1 MLPAKIHSIL
11 PGCPSC
17 GNESKTVKL
26 NEQTVYIAIGQGN
39 DECSSLIVRRSRQNQ
54 DEDENFQRSSSLNDG
69 SPGEYGT
76 LGSMSLAINFL
87 TGPAMLEI
95 PSLFQKSGLIPTI
108 LCIVFVCGATI
119 LGNLYFA
126 NAISKLSGNYDFG
139 KEIQYSE
146 AFRLYWPNNSKW
158 YRSTELMFF
167 LCVTCLTVS
176 SLVDS
181 AQVFDIMLVKGGIL
195 GGNTYALRFVTTS
208 EGFSCFYEG
217 WNSDHC
223 LSKEDCTPF
232 SDHEDEGGMLLSTGY
247 LLNVMFFMP
256 LALLNLQENAVW
268 QVIEFIVLII
278 TTIMFSLLFIS
289 NGIEWEGRL
298 SLWGESW
305 GSLIG
310 VILFNFALVI
320 SIPAWLYEK
329 GKNS

>member
-1 MLPAKIHSIL
+1 MSIFKEYS
-11 PGCPSC
+11 SC
-17 GNESKTVKL
+17 AMESTTSSLENQSVG
-26 NEQTVYIAIGQGN
+26 TTITWGN
-39 DECSSLIVRRSRQNQ
+39 DESSSLIGTSSRPRKHCEAGLKN
-54 DEDENFQRSSSLNDG
+54 G

-95 PSLFQKSGLIPTI
+95 PALFQKSGLIPTTM
-108 LCIVFVCGATI
+108 CIIVVCAATI

-139 KEIQYSE
+139 KEVQYSE
-146 AFRLYWPNNSKW
+146 AFRQYWPNNSKW
-158 YRSTELMFF
+158 YRSTEVIFF

-181 AQVFDIMLVKGGIL
+181 AQVFDVMLSKAEIL
-195 GGNTYALRFVTTS
+195 GGNTYALRCATSS
-208 EGFSCFYEG
+208 EGFGCDYEI
-217 WNSDHC
+217 WSSSDC
-223 LSKEDCTPF
+223 LSEEECRPF
-232 SDHEDEGGMLLSTGY
+232 SDQNDEGGVLLSMGY
-247 LLNVMFFMP
+247 LLNVIFFMP

-268 QVIEFIVLII
+268 QIIEFIVLIATSI
-278 TTIMFSLLFIS
+278 TFSVLFVS

-298 SLWGESW
+298 SWWGDNW
-305 GSLIG
+305 DSLIG

-329 GKNS
+329 GKDNMKLWSCNY